1 MSSTKIH
8 QGVVNAAPT
17 GFNLLY
23 AMIYYEKQWIEMECE
38 LTVTLSYP

>member
-1 MSSTKIH
+1 MSATKIRR
-8 QGVVNAAPT
+8 GVVNAALAS
-17 GFNLLY
+17 FNLLY